1 MICCWSCGFSPENLR
16 DDVAESEES
25 VVRTGVGVDRSIL
38 NELFRRKN
46 VEVDLFIPGVPKTP
60 NLSEDMPRTWFP
72 RVPVGEERSTDFAE
86 DASESPPSPPPLP
99 HGDEAPSSAK
109 DGLRRKV
116 MRRWFDRTSRAEE
129 KDEEAAADP
138 LIPPAALV
146 PPPPPPAVMEMGG
159 GPPAVAGEEKESD
172 GEAERESG
180 ESGAGELDGDMS
192 RSLTRSL

>member
-1 MICCWSCGFSPENLR
+1 MCPVGILRLERRGTLNDNKDFFLRPPSVRRSSSCSLICCWSCGFSPENLR

-116 MRRWFDRTSRAEE
+116 MRR
-129 KDEEAAADP
+129 
-138 LIPPAALV
+138 
-146 PPPPPPAVMEMGG
+146 
-159 GPPAVAGEEKESD
+159 
-172 GEAERESG
+172 
-180 ESGAGELDGDMS
+180 
-192 RSLTRSL
+192 